1 MTAALHNTVELAGIK
16 LRLRDDLGISVREFG
31 GEATYVIEDEL
42 ASKFFR
48 VGSAEYTFLSLLNGE
63 ATFADALGHTASV
76 MKSDALS
83 ESEAASLCRWLVE
96 SGLASTDASRSSER
110 LFEVKQKSTQKKV
123 TRINPMFVKIPLFN
137 PDSLMKGLAAALGW
151 CFSAWMFPVWL
162 TVIAIGGA
170 CVSQRWQEIT
180 SMTSTVISSHNWI
193 WLSATLVAMKILHE
207 AAHGITCSRFGATV
221 REAGVTTILFVPL
234 PYMDVTSAWRLDSR
248 WQRIMVSAAG
258 MYVEMFVAAVA
269 AIVWMQTDP
278 GLLHQHAF
286 NVMGTGSLMTLLFN
300 ANPLMRFDGYY
311 ILTDL
316 IEMPNLATH
325 GQQCLHQLGRRIF
338 FALPAPLKTWPEGR
352 TWLVLAYGVG
362 AFIWRILIC
371 VGMIMAADS
380 MFFGAGVVLAV
391 FAFVAWVLMPAFR
404 LTKYVLCGDE
414 SESPSRARFGFVS
427 SVLAGCLLLAM
438 AAPWHEAARAP
449 MVVDFDP
456 VHEIR
461 TGVRGFIDEVFVES
475 GQSIVEGELL
485 IQLSNPE
492 LLIQR
497 HQLNQE
503 YQKTQ
508 QQGRIL
514 HNEGN
519 IAGWQ
524 VQSENAE
531 SMRQKLFQLDSQI
544 AGLRIVA
551 PCDGVVLDTDI
562 ASQTGIWLETGEQAV
577 SIGPADSKQV
587 LALVSENDIDA
598 FRLQANST
606 VDIHFDGTGYQWQQ
620 GHLREP
626 EPRASTEIVHPSFSS
641 TAGGPLEVRVTSH
654 TDANSSQQTLEL
666 LHPHFLVKVD
676 ADAEVLEQMPP
687 GRTGVVCFRIS
698 RDTVGQY
705 LGRSLRSWFMKRQRM
720 LRQQTFAVA
729 D

>member
-1 MTAALHNTVELAGIK
+1 MPAALHNTVELAGIK
-16 LRLRDDLGISVREFG
+16 LSLRDDLGISVREFG

-48 VGSAEYTFLSLLNGE
+48 VGQAEYTFLSLLNGE

-96 SGLASTDASRSSER
+96 AGLASTDASRSSER
-110 LFEVKQKSTQKKV
+110 LFEAQQKTAQKKV

-137 PDSLMKGLAAALGW
+137 PDSLLKGLAATIGW

-162 TVIAIGGA
+162 IVIATGA
-170 CVSQRWQEIT
+170 ASVSQRWQEAT

-193 WLSATLVAMKILHE
+193 WLSVALVAMKILHE
-207 AAHGITCSRFGATV
+207 AAHGITCSRLGATA

-258 MYVEMFVAAVA
+258 MYVEMFVSAVA
-269 AIVWMQTDP
+269 AIVWMQTAP

-286 NVMGTGSLMTLLFN
+286 NVMVTGSLMTLLFN

-325 GQQCLHQLGRRIF
+325 GQQCLHQLGRRTF

-352 TWLVLAYGVG
+352 TWLVLGYGVA

-380 MFFGAGVVLAV
+380 MFFGAGVILA
-391 FAFVAWVLMPAFR
+391 ALALVAWVLMPAFK
-404 LTKYVLCGDE
+404 LTKYVLLGNE
-414 SESPSRARFGFVS
+414 LESPSRVRFGFVS
-427 SVLAGCLLLAM
+427 GVLMGAILLVM
-438 AAPWHEAARAP
+438 AAPWHEAAQAP

-461 TGVRGFIDEVFVES
+461 TSVRGFIDEVFVES
-475 GQSIVEGELL
+475 GQSILEGELL

-492 LLIQR
+492 LAIQR
-497 HQLNQE
+497 QQLHQE
-503 YQKTQ
+503 YRKTQ

-524 VQSENAE
+524 VQAENAE
-531 SMRQKLFQLDSQI
+531 SMREKLSQLDAQL
-544 AGLRIVA
+544 AGLKIVA
-551 PCDGVVLDTDI
+551 PCDGVVLDADI
-562 ASQTGIWLETGEQAV
+562 TSQTGIWLETGELVV
-577 SIGPADSKQV
+577 SVGPAGSKQM
-587 LALVSENDIDA
+587 LALVSENNIDA
-598 FRLQANST
+598 FRLQATRT

-620 GHLREP
+620 GNVRKP

-641 TAGGPLEVRVTSH
+641 TAGGPLEVRMTSN
-654 TDANSSQQTLEL
+654 TDADSGQQTLEL
-666 LHPHFLVKVD
+666 LNPHFLVKVD
-676 ADAEVLEQMPP
+676 STPEVLERMPP

-720 LRQQTFAVA
+720 LRQQAFAVA
-729 D
+729 E

>member
-16 LRLRDDLGISVREFG
+16 LRLRDDLAVSVREFG
-31 GEATYVIEDEL
+31 DEATYVIEDEL
-42 ASKFFR
+42 ASKFYR
-48 VGSAEYTFLSLLNGE
+48 VGQAEYTFLSLLNGE

-96 SGLASTDASRSSER
+96 AGLASTDASRSSER
-110 LFEVKQKSTQKKV
+110 LFEVKQKTAQKKA

-137 PDSLMKGLAAALGW
+137 PDSLMKGLAATVGW

-162 TVIAIGGA
+162 IVIATGAA
-170 CVSQRWQEIT
+170 CVVQHWHEVT
-180 SMTSTVISSHNWI
+180 SMTSNVISASNWI
-193 WLSATLVAMKILHE
+193 WISVTLIAMKILHE
-207 AAHGITCSRFGATV
+207 AAHGITCARFGATV

-248 WQRIMVSAAG
+248 WQRIMISAAG
-258 MYVEMFVAAVA
+258 MYVEIFVAALA

-286 NVMGTGSLMTLLFN
+286 NVMVTGSLMTLLFN

-362 AFIWRILIC
+362 AFLWRILIC

-380 MFFGAGVVLAV
+380 MFFGAGVILAV
-391 FAFVAWVLMPAFR
+391 FAFVTWVLMPAFK
-404 LTKYVLCGDE
+404 LTKYVVSGNE
-414 SESPSRARFGFVS
+414 SESPSRIRFGIVS
-427 SVLAGCLLLAM
+427 SILAGCVLLAM
-438 AAPWHEAARAP
+438 AAPWHEAAQAP

-461 TGVRGFIDEVFVES
+461 TGVRGFIDKVYVES
-475 GQSIVEGELL
+475 GQSVLEGELL

-492 LLIQR
+492 LTIQR
-497 HQLNQE
+497 QQLNQE

-524 VQSENAE
+524 VQAENAE
-531 SMRQKLFQLDSQI
+531 SMRQKLSQLDAQL
-544 AGLRIVA
+544 AQLKIVA
-551 PCDGVVLDTDI
+551 PCDGVILNSDI
-562 ASQTGIWLETGEQAV
+562 KSQTGTWLQTGEIAV
-577 SIGPADSKQV
+577 SIGPAGSKQM

-598 FRLQANST
+598 FRLRANRT

-620 GHLREP
+620 GNLREP

-641 TAGGPLEVRVTSH
+641 TAGGPLEVRMTSN
-654 TDANSSQQTLEL
+654 TDANSRQQSLEL

-676 ADAEVLEQMPP
+676 AAPEVLKQMPP
-687 GRTGVVCFRIS
+687 GRTGLVCFRIS

-720 LRQQTFAVA
+720 LRQQAFAVVE
-729 D
+729 